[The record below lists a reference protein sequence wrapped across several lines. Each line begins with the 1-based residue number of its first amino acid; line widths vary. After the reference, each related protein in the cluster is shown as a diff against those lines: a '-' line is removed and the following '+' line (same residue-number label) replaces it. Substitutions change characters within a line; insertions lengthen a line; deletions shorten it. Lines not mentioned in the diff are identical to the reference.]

1 VPIPTFDQ
9 FEVERLAFSY
19 KAVRLGRAHT
29 HDNTLSCTDSADSRP
44 MQAMVSP
51 EEGLNQALSEIKG
64 SVAAQLLQALANVSP
79 TYFETIVLDLLH
91 KMGYGTD
98 VTDVQ
103 RVGGVGDAGI
113 DGIISLDRL
122 GLEKVYVQAKRWQ
135 QPIGRPEVQGFYG
148 ALKGQKAN
156 KGVFITTSSF
166 TNQAK
171 EYVDSV
177 ENIILID
184 GARLADLMIE
194 YEVGVSSRTVRI
206 PKIDGDYF
214 DEEST

>member
-1 VPIPTFDQ
+1 MPIPTFDQ
-9 FEVERLAFSY
+9 FEVERLAVSY
-19 KAVRLGRAHT
+19 NTVRLGRAHT
-29 HDNTLSCTDSADSRP
+29 HDNTLSCTDSADSQP
-44 MQAMVSP
+44 IQAMVSP

-194 YEVGVSSRTVRI
+194 YEVGVSSRTVRM